1 MQAQQSKPANTS
13 KPTVGQIMAAKRAK
27 KREQEIERLA
37 KAKIGNT
44 SCDRNK
50 ASEREF
56 IQYKNCIAMRDG
68 ELHDEEVN
76 INDSIKNLN
85 HYQALAYGHSAV
97 SVGIYEQLI
106 RAMRVVS
113 AIYKDADLREA
124 TNQAQAALE
133 KSQSMVDASPNQRR
147 VLLRPLL
154 ILAAYSEHYAAI
166 IPAKT
171 CEQIGSYCAAVQ
183 FVLYTTAY
191 YDRPLEHIEATN
203 RVIRGESIR
212 TIAKEYGVKENL
224 MRIFVLDAAWCL
236 YKMADAISTVEQPD
250 SIPKLRGK
258 EWQPFAN
265 PEYLQSVIHQSTER
279 FLIPF
284 ESCTGISLIDYRK
297 FRSSL
302 VKIEKKHNAA

>member
-37 KAKIGNT
+37 KAKIGNR

-56 IQYKNCIAMRDG
+56 IQYKNCIAMREG

-97 SVGIYEQLI
+97 SAGIYEQLI

-113 AIYKDADLREA
+113 AIYKDADLRDA

-284 ESCTGISLIDYRK
+284 ESYTGISLIDYRK

>member
-1 MQAQQSKPANTS
+1 
-13 KPTVGQIMAAKRAK
+13 
-27 KREQEIERLA
+27 
-37 KAKIGNT
+37 
-44 SCDRNK
+44 
-50 ASEREF
+50 
-56 IQYKNCIAMRDG
+56 MRDG

-97 SVGIYEQLI
+97 SAGIYEQLI

-113 AIYKDADLREA
+113 AIYKDADLRDA

-224 MRIFVLDAAWCL
+224 MRILVLDAAWCL
-236 YKMADAISTVEQPD
+236 YKMADSISTVEQPD

-258 EWQPFAN
+258 EWQPYAD

-284 ESCTGISLIDYRK
+284 ESYTGISLIDYRK